1 MTAQETEQI
10 TVQPSRSPTTRS
22 SVKAYDR
29 RTRRQQALAG
39 RRLTATG
46 SPVAATL
53 SRLPFVAVIILL
65 LAGGIVGVL
74 WLNTMSD
81 AAGLRG
87 SQSKLAQMDLD
98 TQIEAAQKDI
108 AGLKNPALLDSKARA
123 LGLVPPGDAA
133 IIVIGPDR
141 KATVLGTPTPVGEPT
156 APVQP
161 AAAPPASAAPPA
173 PAATTAPVVTT
184 APVGKS
190 AKAAPAT
197 PAVRPPAAK
206 PATPAQATAAQ
217 KTAVQKATV
226 QTTAG
231 HIKAVQPAPKAAAE
245 KATAAKPAARAVGQA
260 SVAKT
265 TVARTAVATATVAA
279 TTVAKTAAAT
289 PGTHR

>member
-22 SVKAYDR
+22 SMKAYDR

-161 AAAPPASAAPPA
+161 AAAPPASAA
-173 PAATTAPVVTT
+173 TTAPVVTT

-197 PAVRPPAAK
+197 PAVRPPTAK
-206 PATPAQATAAQ
+206 PAIPAQATAAQ
-217 KTAVQKATV
+217 KTAVQKAAV
-226 QTTAG
+226 QTTAV
-231 HIKAVQPAPKAAAE
+231 HIKAVQPALKAAAG
-245 KATAAKPAARAVGQA
+245 KATAAKPAARAVVQA
-260 SVAKT
+260 SVT
-265 TVARTAVATATVAA
+265 TVAKTAVATTTVATTTVA
-279 TTVAKTAAAT
+279 KTVAKTAAAT

>member
-1 MTAQETEQI
+1 MTAQGTEQI

-161 AAAPPASAAPPA
+161 AAAPPASAA
-173 PAATTAPVVTT
+173 TTAPVVTT

-197 PAVRPPAAK
+197 PAVRPPTAK
-206 PATPAQATAAQ
+206 PAIPAQATAAQ
-217 KTAVQKATV
+217 KTAVQKAAV
-226 QTTAG
+226 QTTAV
-231 HIKAVQPAPKAAAE
+231 HIKAVQPALKAAAG
-245 KATAAKPAARAVGQA
+245 KATAAKPAARAVVQA
-260 SVAKT
+260 SVT
-265 TVARTAVATATVAA
+265 TVAKTAVATTTVATTTVA
-279 TTVAKTAAAT
+279 KTVAKTAAAT

>member
-161 AAAPPASAAPPA
+161 AAAPPASAA
-173 PAATTAPVVTT
+173 TTAPVVTT

-197 PAVRPPAAK
+197 PAVRPPTAK
-206 PATPAQATAAQ
+206 PAIPAQATAAQ
-217 KTAVQKATV
+217 TTAVQKAAV
-226 QTTAG
+226 QTTAV
-231 HIKAVQPAPKAAAE
+231 HIKAVQPALKAAAG
-245 KATAAKPAARAVGQA
+245 KATAAKPAARAVVQA
-260 SVAKT
+260 SVT
-265 TVARTAVATATVAA
+265 TVAKTAVATTTVATTTVA
-279 TTVAKTAAAT
+279 KTVAKTAAAT

>member
-53 SRLPFVAVIILL
+53 SRLPFVAVIIWL

-156 APVQP
+156 APVQA
-161 AAAPPASAAPPA
+161 AAAPPAS
-173 PAATTAPVVTT
+173 AATTAPVVTT

-197 PAVRPPAAK
+197 PAVRPPTAK
-206 PATPAQATAAQ
+206 PAIPAQATAAQ
-217 KTAVQKATV
+217 TTAVQKAAV
-226 QTTAG
+226 QTTAV
-231 HIKAVQPAPKAAAE
+231 HIKAVQPALKAAAG
-245 KATAAKPAARAVGQA
+245 KATAAKPAARAVVQA
-260 SVAKT
+260 SVT
-265 TVARTAVATATVAA
+265 TVAKTAVATTTVATTTVA
-279 TTVAKTAAAT
+279 KTVAKTAAAT

>member
-22 SVKAYDR
+22 SMKAYDR

-161 AAAPPASAAPPA
+161 AAAPPASAA
-173 PAATTAPVVTT
+173 TTAPVVTT

-197 PAVRPPAAK
+197 PAVRPPTAK
-206 PATPAQATAAQ
+206 PAIPAQATAAQ
-217 KTAVQKATV
+217 TTAVQKAAV
-226 QTTAG
+226 QTTAV
-231 HIKAVQPAPKAAAE
+231 HIKAVQPALKAAAG
-245 KATAAKPAARAVGQA
+245 KATAAKPAARAVVQA
-260 SVAKT
+260 SVT
-265 TVARTAVATATVAA
+265 TVAKTAVATTTVATTTVA
-279 TTVAKTAAAT
+279 KTVAKTAAAT

>member
-161 AAAPPASAAPPA
+161 AAAPPASAA
-173 PAATTAPVVTT
+173 TTAPVVTT

-197 PAVRPPAAK
+197 PAVRPPTAK
-206 PATPAQATAAQ
+206 PAIPAQATAAQ
-217 KTAVQKATV
+217 TTAVQKAAV
-226 QTTAG
+226 QTTAV
-231 HIKAVQPAPKAAAE
+231 HIKAVQPALKAAAG